1 MLLCSFFSLEL
12 PAYSSAEVLYQRL
25 LYAITHCTAI
35 DADSTDAARASGRMT
50 GVVDSDEDD

>member
-1 MLLCSFFSLEL
+1 VRSFFSLEL

-50 GVVDSDEDD
+50 GVVDSDEED